1 MQYTIRGIPPALD
14 AAIRQRARREGKSLN
29 EVALSALAQ
38 GLGFDREPVVRR
50 DLDDIVGTW
59 KRDARVEAALVAQ
72 DQVDETL
79 WK

>member
-1 MQYTIRGIPPALD
+1 MQYTMRGIPPALD

-59 KRDARVEAALVAQ
+59 RRDARVEAALVAQ